1 MPFQKGQSGNPSG
14 RPKKTP
20 EQIAF
25 EIECRGYAA
34 DKGIKK
40 LKAWADSNN
49 PTASIAAIN
58 IINGYGFGRPVETSV
73 IDANVTADTGF
84 SVEDLKRKA
93 ADILGGGAISSVG
106 VDGAGPV
113 DGGK

>member
-1 MPFQKGQSGNPSG
+1 MAFQKGVSGNPNG

-40 LKAWADSNN
+40 LKAWAESDNA
-49 PTASIAAIN
+49 TASIAAIN
-58 IINGYGFGRPVETSV
+58 VINGYGFGKPVETSV
-73 IDANVTADTGF
+73 VDAYVTPASGST
-84 SVEDLKRKA
+84 VEELAVELGSLIPGA
-93 ADILGGGAISSVG
+93 AGEGGGSDNADKVDAG
-106 VDGAGPV
+106 V
-113 DGGK
+113 

>member
-40 LKAWADSNN
+40 LKAWAESNN

-58 IINGYGFGRPVETSV
+58 IINGYGFGKAVETSV
-73 IDANVTADTGF
+73 IEANVTSESGS
-84 SVEDLKRKA
+84 SVEDLMREA
-93 ADILGGGAISSVG
+93 ADLLGGGKAESKGLDIPPQ
-106 VDGAGPV
+106 VDAG
-113 DGGK
+113 K